1 MDQKVQNSRK
11 KNMRDDLLIVMR
23 VLYPWP
29 ATIAGDVREQVDR
42 EIGRIVEESFPF
54 ASSISDKRQ

>member
-1 MDQKVQNSRK
+1 
-11 KNMRDDLLIVMR
+11 MRDDLLIVMR